1 MKTLSKGGE
10 NTMLDTLG
18 VSVPICLEY
27 EVIKDW
33 DFKYTE
39 PFWKAKK
46 YRLKNGASIFF
57 KYNTFTHIL
66 HFQFSASK
74 IQHGTNARP
83 YDFSNSVV
91 VESEIEKAIENILG
105 GIYIETCFLNICRID
120 LNRDFVFGNEK
131 DANAFMDFAKK
142 ILPARCETR
151 KNYETGFTSQTNAG
165 NGFRL
170 YRKDLDKHLKKKVR
184 EKMPPTVR
192 IEFQMNRKFASKFYR
207 KRFNL
212 HEILTN
218 EFAAKMV
225 WNKQLR
231 KYGLDK
237 KIVNRKTLDTVAKK
251 HLTETQQQVLIQM
264 NDEPEFEDRKLRKKK
279 LQIIHKMKGIGI
291 CPYSCQIDIDL
302 SVSTIKE
309 IINFRKTREFKKWE
323 TTLQQK
329 TKSQTQL
336 IRRITKFIDDSS

>member
-1 MKTLSKGGE
+1 
-10 NTMLDTLG
+10 MLDTLG
-18 VSVPICLEY
+18 VSVPIFLEY
-27 EVIKDW
+27 EIIKDW

-39 PFWKAKK
+39 PFWKSKK

-91 VESEIEKAIENILG
+91 VESEIEKAIETILG
-105 GIYIETCFLNICRID
+105 GIYIETCFLNICRVD
-120 LNRDFVFGNEK
+120 LNKDFVFENEK

-151 KNYETGFTSQTNAG
+151 KNYETGFTSQTTNAG
-165 NGFRL
+165 NGFRV

-192 IEFQMNRKFASKFYR
+192 IEFQMNRKFATKFYG

-218 EFAAKMV
+218 ELAAKMV

-237 KIVNRKTLDTVAKK
+237 KIVNRKTLDKIAGKY
-251 HLTETQQQVLIQM
+251 LTETQQKILVQM
-264 NDEPEFEDRKLRKKK
+264 NDEPEFEDKKIRRKQLGVIRE
-279 LQIIHKMKGIGI
+279 MKAII
-291 CPYSCQIDIDL
+291 CPYSCEIEIDL
-302 SVSTIKE
+302 KESTIEE
-309 IINFRKTREFKKWE
+309 IINFSKKRELKKWE
-323 TTLQQK
+323 ISLQQN
-329 TKSQTQL
+329 TKSQTQS

>member
-1 MKTLSKGGE
+1 
-10 NTMLDTLG
+10 MLDTLG
-18 VSVPICLEY
+18 VSVPIFLEY
-27 EVIKDW
+27 EIIKDW

-74 IQHGTNARP
+74 IQHGTNARS

-91 VESEIEKAIENILG
+91 VESEIEKAIETILG
-105 GIYIETCFLNICRID
+105 GIYLETCFLNICRVD
-120 LNRDFVFGNEK
+120 LNKDFVFENEK

-142 ILPARCETR
+142 ILPARCE
-151 KNYETGFTSQTNAG
+151 NHEDYDTGFTSLSKSG
-165 NGFRL
+165 GFRV
-170 YRKDLDKHLKKKVR
+170 YRKDLDKHLKRKDR
-184 EKMPPTVR
+184 AKMKPTVR
-192 IEFQMNRKFASKFYR
+192 IEFQMNRKFATKFYG

-218 EFAAKMV
+218 ELAAKMV

-251 HLTETQQQVLIQM
+251 YLTESEQKTLAQM
-264 NDEPEFEDRKLRKKK
+264 NDIQAFDDKKSRRKQLKVIRKMTE
-279 LQIIHKMKGIGI
+279 LLGI
-291 CPYSCQIDIDL
+291 CPYSCELDVDL

-309 IINFRKTREFKKWE
+309 IINFRKTRELKKWE

-329 TKSQTQL
+329 TKSQTQS

>member
-1 MKTLSKGGE
+1 
-10 NTMLDTLG
+10 MLDTLG
-18 VSVPICLEY
+18 VSVPIFLEY
-27 EVIKDW
+27 EIIKDW

-66 HFQFSASK
+66 HFHFSASK
-74 IQHGTNARP
+74 IQHGTNARS

-91 VESEIEKAIENILG
+91 VESEIEKAIETILG
-105 GIYIETCFLNICRID
+105 GIYLETCFLNICRVD
-120 LNRDFVFGNEK
+120 LNKDFVFENEK

-142 ILPARCETR
+142 ILPSRCEKR

-165 NGFRL
+165 NGFRV

-192 IEFQMNRKFASKFYR
+192 IEFQMNRKFATKFYG

-218 EFAAKMV
+218 ELAAKMV

-237 KIVNRKTLDTVAKK
+237 KIVNRKTLDEVARKQQF
-251 HLTETQQQVLIQM
+251 TEAEKIFLAQM
-264 NDEPEFEDRKLRKKK
+264 NDAPEFEDKKSRRQQLKVIRK
-279 LQIIHKMKGIGI
+279 MTV
-291 CPYSCQIDIDL
+291 CPYSCEIEIDL
-302 SVSTIKE
+302 KVSTIEE
-309 IINFRKTREFKKWE
+309 IINFRKKRELKKWE
-323 TTLQQK
+323 TTLQQN
-329 TKSQTQL
+329 TKSQTQS